1 MFSRSRKSIAAFAAL
16 GMASVALL
24 SACGDGDTAAT
35 DPAEPADTTAV
46 ETPAEPTTAETTPAD
61 EGTEPADDPGATVD
75 LSGSNLNVVAAWSG
89 AEQEN
94 FEAVLAQFEED
105 TGATVTYTSFGDNG
119 PTYISGQLEGG
130 TPPNVA
136 VIGQPALMQQ
146 LATDGHLQP
155 LNDEVKSAVEAN
167 YSQSWLDLGSVDG
180 ELYGVWFKAA
190 NKSTMWYNGDLWDEA
205 GADAAAAEDW
215 DGFLEQLG
223 LIRDAGYAGI
233 SIGADVGWPLTDW
246 FENVYLRTAGPEMYD
261 QLTNHEIPWT
271 DPSVTEALEILA
283 TLWGTDMVQD
293 GGAQRGFPE
302 SVTEVF
308 GASPQAATVYEG
320 DFVAGNIAAD
330 GNSTVGENALFFD
343 FPSINGSA
351 PAVVGGGDVAIQ
363 FTDDEATNALMA
375 YLASPES
382 AAIWVPNGGLT
393 SPNNAVDTSLYPDDI
408 SRQIAEALTGAEA
421 FRFDMSDLTPSAF
434 GGTQGQGFW
443 QEMITFYENPSDIA
457 GAQERLEA
465 AAASAYSG

>member
-1 MFSRSRKSIAAFAAL
+1 MFKRTRKNVAALAAL

-24 SACGDGDTAAT
+24 SACGTD
-35 DPAEPADTTAV
+35 DPAPTDGA
-46 ETPAEPTTAETTPAD
+46 ETPAAETTTAEAPGGGETTAG
-61 EGTEPADDPGATVD
+61 EAPGGDVD
-75 LSGSNLNVVAAWSG
+75 LSGQTLNVVAAWSG
-89 AEQEN
+89 AEQQN
-94 FEAVLAQFEED
+94 FEAVLQKFQDD

-119 PTYISGQLEGG
+119 PTYIAGQLEGG

-136 VIGQPALMQQ
+136 VVGQPALMQQ
-146 LATDGHLQP
+146 LATDGDIKP
-155 LNDEVKSAVEAN
+155 LTDDVKAAVEAN

-190 NKSTMWYNGDLWDEA
+190 NKSTMWYNADIWSEA
-205 GADAAAAEDW
+205 GAEAPEDW

-223 LIRDAGYAGI
+223 LIRDAGYSGI

-246 FENVYLRTAGPEMYD
+246 FENVYLRVAGPEKYD

-271 DPSVTEALEILA
+271 DPSVKETLEVLA
-283 TLWGTDMVQD
+283 QLWGTDLVQD

-308 GASPQAATVYEG
+308 GASPQAGTVYEG
-320 DFVAGNIAAD
+320 DFVAGNIAED

-343 FPSINGSA
+343 FPSINGSE
-351 PAVVGGGDVAIQ
+351 PAVVGGGDVAIA
-363 FTDDEATNALMA
+363 FTDDDATNALMA

-382 AAIWVPNGGLT
+382 AEVWVPNGGLT
-393 SPNNAVDTSLYPDDI
+393 SPNNGVDTSLYPDDI
-408 SRQIAEALTGAEA
+408 SRQIAEALVGAEA

-443 QEMITFYENPSDIA
+443 QEMITFYENPSDVE
-457 GAQERLEA
+457 GAMVRLEA
-465 AAASAYSG
+465 AAAAAYGS

>member
-1 MFSRSRKSIAAFAAL
+1 MFTRSRRTIAALAAL
-16 GMASVALL
+16 SMAGVALL
-24 SACGDGDTAAT
+24 SACGNDAAT
-35 DPAEPADTTAV
+35 PTD
-46 ETPAEPTTAETTPAD
+46 TPAAGETTPAAGGETTTPA
-61 EGTEPADDPGATVD
+61 EGGAGAID
-75 LSGSNLNVVAAWSG
+75 LSGQSLNVVAAWSG
-89 AEQEN
+89 SEQEN
-94 FEAVLAQFEED
+94 FEAVLKKFEED

-136 VIGQPALMQQ
+136 VVGQPALMQQ
-146 LATDGHLQP
+146 LAKDGHLKP
-155 LNDEVKSAVEAN
+155 LNAEVKSAVEAN

-190 NKSTMWYNGDLWDEA
+190 NKSTMWYNADIWGEA
-205 GADAAAAEDW
+205 GAEVPADW
-215 DGFLEQLG
+215 DGFLTQLG

-246 FENVYLRTAGPEMYD
+246 FENVYLRTAGAEKYD

-271 DPSVTEALEILA
+271 DDSVKEALEVLA

-302 SVTEVF
+302 SISEVF
-308 GASPQAATVYEG
+308 GASPQAGTVYEG
-320 DFVAGNIAAD
+320 DFVAGVIAAD

-343 FPSINGSA
+343 FPSVKGSG

-363 FTDDEATNALMA
+363 FTDDDATNALMA

-382 AAIWVPNGGLT
+382 AAIWVPKGGLT
-393 SPNNAVDTSLYPDDI
+393 SPNNAVDTALYPDDI

-443 QEMITFYENPSDIA
+443 QEMITFYENPTDVQ
-457 GAQERLEA
+457 GAMDRLEA
-465 AAASAYSG
+465 AAASAYTG